1 MVDRKSDEEIC
12 LFVRDE
18 QSGRFLF
25 NAKALQAL
33 GINPVEAQ
41 QRGYP
46 LKEQDAASA
55 PPSPAV
61 GASRQK
67 RNASDTGGLFALR
80 SKPNQFETKLRDEE
94 TEL

>member
-25 NAKALQAL
+25 NAKALQAS

-46 LKEQDAASA
+46 LKEQGVASA
-55 PPSPAV
+55 PQSPAI

-67 RNASDTGGLFALR
+67 RNTSDTGGLFTLR
-80 SKPNQFETKLRDEE
+80 SKTNHDVPFETKA
-94 TEL
+94 T